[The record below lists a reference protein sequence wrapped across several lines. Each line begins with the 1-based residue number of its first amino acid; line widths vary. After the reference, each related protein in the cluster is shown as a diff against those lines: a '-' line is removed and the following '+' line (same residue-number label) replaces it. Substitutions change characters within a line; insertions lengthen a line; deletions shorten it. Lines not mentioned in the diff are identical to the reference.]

1 MAFSCEAD
9 RLPPPTG
16 LSYEW
21 LDNFTIN
28 ISWQKPITKVDHCD
42 ILYEV
47 QQGEDMRFR
56 TESTNITKTC
66 MTEELDS
73 TGCKYTIRTVGKELK
88 CDRTESE
95 AVTIPI
101 DTRVPRAELVKDFK
115 CVIYPRKMN
124 CSWIPVNPSL
134 NLTVHYRFNEVKE
147 GYKLPLKSCEELYSN
162 GKRNGCY
169 LKDAFT
175 NQDIYMLVRSEAG
188 QTTFKAFY
196 VFPSPKMNI
205 TEEGNHLKLTW
216 TRPEHG
222 KSCSWKYEVCYRECN
237 GPRECRNF
245 TAEEE
250 PLLVPYNKR
259 CLYEFEYKATISN
272 YCSKIPS
279 DSTEALTYG
288 TNAPPDGTL
297 TVVAIVIPVILCV
310 CVILSCYCFR
320 RHRAIICP
328 VIPDPSAIFKEMI
341 MNGNKELKAKSN
353 LYTPVPEPIEPC
365 KVTLVPENS
374 VLQQNS

>member
-1 MAFSCEAD
+1 MK
-9 RLPPPTG
+9 PTSK
-16 LSYEW
+16 L
-21 LDNFTIN
+21 
-28 ISWQKPITKVDHCD
+28 DHCD
-42 ILYEV
+42 IEYEV
-47 QQGEDMRFR
+47 QQGGDLPSR
-56 TESTNITKTC
+56 TGSTNTTETC

-73 TGCKYTIRTVGKELK
+73 TGCKYTIRTVGKAL

-101 DTRVPRAELVKDFK
+101 DTLVPRAQLVKDFK
-115 CVIYPRKMN
+115 CVIYRHKMN
-124 CSWIPVNPSL
+124 CSWIPVNPSN
-134 NLTVHYRFNEVKE
+134 NLTVHYRLNEVNKD
-147 GYKLPLKSCEELYSN
+147 KLPLKSCEEFYSN

-169 LKDAFT
+169 LKEDFT

-188 QTTFKAFY
+188 QSTFKAFY

-205 TEEGNHLKLTW
+205 TEEGNYLKLTW
-216 TRPEHG
+216 TRPEVG
-222 KSCSWKYEVCYRECN
+222 NNCWWTYEVCYRECSRH
-237 GPRECRNF
+237 RECMNI
-245 TAEEE
+245 TAKEE
-250 PLLVPYNKR
+250 PMLVSYDKR
-259 CLYEFEYKATISN
+259 CLYEFKYKATISN
-272 YCSKIPS
+272 HCSKIPS
-279 DSTEALTYG
+279 ESTDPVTYG

-310 CVILSCYCFR
+310 SVILSCYCFR